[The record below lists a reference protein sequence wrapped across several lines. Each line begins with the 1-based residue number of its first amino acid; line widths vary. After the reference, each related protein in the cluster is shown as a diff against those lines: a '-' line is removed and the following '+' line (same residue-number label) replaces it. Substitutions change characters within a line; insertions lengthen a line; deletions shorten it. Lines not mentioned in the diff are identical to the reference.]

1 MLRPSANMQPLI
13 DAMAKR
19 QCRSRK
25 QTLPSENQTGGS
37 NASLPRD
44 RLLSALYSKPPVRAV
59 INKEFNSQTPCWA
72 PCAKGIFKRK
82 KFCQGQSPKRLR
94 SFFAPPKHSRTKNWT
109 PTRHRSTS
117 KAPQGLSFLS
127 LMPILKAIHHLAIRT
142 FQNCQLK
149 SSQAR

>member
-1 MLRPSANMQPLI
+1 MQWQSASVEAANKHFRQRIRQAALMPVCRETDFCQP
-13 DAMAKR
+13 
-19 QCRSRK
+19 
-25 QTLPSENQTGGS
+25 
-37 NASLPRD
+37 
-44 RLLSALYSKPPVRAV
+44 YSKPPVRAV